1 MCWPSSATPP
11 ARLTPGARFDPY
23 GTLAALERE
32 RVSYV
37 VIGAFARVIE
47 GTDEITYGIDITPST
62 KEENLRRLDAA
73 LVSINAHR
81 ADGSAPSIGATDFDV
96 VRVVDLLSDF
106 GEVKIV
112 PVPEGT
118 RGFDDLRRDVRH
130 EPIGR
135 GLRPPIASLDDLAR
149 MLGALHRDQ
158 DIPRLIMTRR
168 LIELDHRRGRGLSIE
183 R

>member
-1 MCWPSSATPP
+1 M
-11 ARLTPGARFDPY
+11 PGARFDPY

-47 GTDEITYGIDITPST
+47 GTDEITHGIDITPST

-73 LVSINAHR
+73 LDSINAHR
-81 ADGSAPSIGATDFDV
+81 ADGSTAAIAPTDFDAERIV
-96 VRVVDLLSDF
+96 KLSSDY

-112 PVPEGT
+112 PIPEGT
-118 RGFDDLRRDVRH
+118 RGYDDLRRDVRH

-149 MLGALHRDQ
+149 MLSALNREQ
-158 DIPRLIMTRR
+158 DIPKLTMTRR
-168 LIELDHRRGRGLSIE
+168 LIELEYARNRGLSIE

>member
-1 MCWPSSATPP
+1 VTPP
-11 ARLTPGARFDPY
+11 PVRFDPY

-32 RVSYV
+32 RVTYV

-47 GTDEITYGIDITPST
+47 GTDEITRGVDITPST
-62 KEENLRRLDAA
+62 RDENLRRLDLA
-73 LVSINAHR
+73 LASINAR
-81 ADGSAPSIGATDFDV
+81 RIDGSAASIQTSDLETEHVVALATDC
-96 VRVVDLLSDF
+96 
-106 GEVKIV
+106 GEVKVV
-112 PVPEGT
+112 PFPAGT
-118 RGFDDLRRDVRH
+118 RGYEDLRRDVVR

-149 MLGALHRDQ
+149 MLSALHREQ

-168 LIELDHRRGRGLSIE
+168 LIELEHGMGHDLSIE

>member
-1 MCWPSSATPP
+1 M
-11 ARLTPGARFDPY
+11 PGPRPRFDPY

-47 GTDEITYGIDITPST
+47 GTDEITHGIDIAPSM

-73 LVSINAHR
+73 LDSIGARR
-81 ADGSAPSIGATDFDV
+81 ADGSAASIPTTDFDAE
-96 VRVVDLLSDF
+96 RVVALSSDF
-106 GEVKIV
+106 GEVKVV
-112 PVPEGT
+112 PVPDGT
-118 RGFDDLRRDVRH
+118 RGYDDLRRDVRY

-149 MLGALHRDQ
+149 MLGALDREQ
-158 DIPRLIMTRR
+158 DIPKLMMTRR
-168 LIELDHRRGRGLSIE
+168 LIELEHGRDRGLSIE

>member
-1 MCWPSSATPP
+1 MRFSCTSAIE
-11 ARLTPGARFDPY
+11 RGR
-23 GTLAALERE
+23 AALEHE

-47 GTDEITYGIDITPST
+47 GTDEITRGIDLTPST
-62 KEENLRRLDAA
+62 KTENLRRLEVA
-73 LVSINAHR
+73 LEAINAHR
-81 ADGSAPSIGATDFDV
+81 ADGRVPALQAADFEAE
-96 VRVVDLLSDF
+96 RVIELSSNF

-112 PVPEGT
+112 PFPQGT
-118 RGFDDLRRDVRH
+118 RGYEDLRRDVTH

-149 MLGALHRDQ
+149 MLSALHREQ
-158 DIPRLIMTRR
+158 DIPKLMMTRR
-168 LIELDHRRGRGLSIE
+168 LIELEHGRRRGLSIE

>member
-1 MCWPSSATPP
+1 M
-11 ARLTPGARFDPY
+11 PGSRPRFDPY

-32 RVSYV
+32 RVRYV

-47 GTDEITYGIDITPST
+47 GTDEITHGIDITPST

-73 LVSINAHR
+73 LESINARR
-81 ADGSAPSIGATDFDV
+81 ADGSAASIYTTDFATEHV
-96 VRVVDLLSDF
+96 VELSSDF

-112 PVPEGT
+112 PIPEGT
-118 RGFDDLRRDVRH
+118 HGHDDLRRDVRH

-149 MLGALHRDQ
+149 MLSALHREQ

-168 LIELDHRRGRGLSIE
+168 LIELEHRRDRGLSLE

>member
-1 MCWPSSATPP
+1 MQGTRP
-11 ARLTPGARFDPY
+11 RFDPY
-23 GTLAALERE
+23 GTVAALERE

-47 GTDEITYGIDITPST
+47 GTDEITHGIDITPST

-73 LVSINAHR
+73 LESINARR
-81 ADGSAPSIGATDFDV
+81 ADGSAAAIGATDLDTEHIV
-96 VRVVDLLSDF
+96 ELSSDF
-106 GEVKIV
+106 GEVKVV
-112 PVPEGT
+112 PFPDGT
-118 RGFDDLRRDVRH
+118 RGYDDLRRDVRH

-149 MLGALHRDQ
+149 MLSALHREQ
-158 DIPRLIMTRR
+158 DIPRLVMTRR
-168 LIELDHRRGRGLSIE
+168 LIELEHGRDRGLSLE

>member
-1 MCWPSSATPP
+1 MTE
-11 ARLTPGARFDPY
+11 ARFDPY

-47 GTDEITYGIDITPST
+47 GTDEITHGIDITPSM
-62 KEENLRRLDAA
+62 KEENLRRLDVA
-73 LVSINAHR
+73 LDSINAHR
-81 ADGSAPSIGATDFDV
+81 TGGSAAAIHTTDFDAEQV
-96 VRVVDLLSDF
+96 IELFSDF

-112 PVPEGT
+112 SVPAGT
-118 RGFDDLRRDVRH
+118 RGYDDLRRDARH
-130 EPIGR
+130 EPLGR

-149 MLGALHRDQ
+149 MLSALDREQ
-158 DIPRLIMTRR
+158 DITRLVMTRR
-168 LIELDHRRGRGLSIE
+168 LIELEHGRERGLSIE

>member
-1 MCWPSSATPP
+1 MP
-11 ARLTPGARFDPY
+11 RARFDPY
-23 GTLAALERE
+23 GIFAALERE

-47 GTDEITYGIDITPST
+47 GTDEITHGIDITPST

-73 LVSINAHR
+73 LDSINARR
-81 ADGSAPSIGATDFDV
+81 ADGNPPSIGATALEAE
-96 VRVVDLLSDF
+96 RVVELTSDF
-106 GEVKIV
+106 GEVKV
-112 PVPEGT
+112 VAVPEGT
-118 RGFDDLRRDVRH
+118 RGYDDLRRDVRH

-149 MLGALHRDQ
+149 MLSALNREQ
-158 DIPRLIMTRR
+158 DIPRLMMTRR
-168 LIELDHRRGRGLSIE
+168 LIELEHGRDRGLSLE